1 MTAVTHASDTC
12 CASGT
17 RRQIT
22 LVANAVR
29 SAHSRGG
36 PHDARVASTMRVLR
50 AATIAV
56 IAIGLPAI
64 THADDLPMMSSSNV
78 VHCASDTAVAL
89 WRVQCDPTT
98 KVCLYAQNQELS
110 ADGEP
115 VKPLERARDCELDMP
130 FDRKKLEADGFKF
143 LPGRPD
149 APWGW
154 SRDERGRTFQTN
166 FDLRKR
172 LYFGVGYTPKKI
184 LENPL
189 QSTRTSID
197 FGLFSFD
204 AHSKGS
210 PMRHRF
216 RFVEGEVHME
226 PFSAEMVVAHYDF
239 SRKFTDPLLRI
250 TTFVGEPARHDLH
263 MNIGLWTE
271 AGGLEIHRT
280 ALGHSQVWKHAAA
293 QVTMDLW
300 QSANLDSFARVRT
313 GVALEGQQA
322 DLIGYRSAVV
332 YGSAFELDWVLDRE
346 GFHNL
351 RFEVTHDIPRYFVP
365 LQYTGKV
372 AQRMKARLQYEAI
385 VLAVN
390 DQPLTLKLA
399 AGGEKRDDVPGIPSQ
414 WAFVMDAG
422 LRFNLWAPPKPR

>member
-22 LVANAVR
+22 LVANAVP
-29 SAHSRGG
+29 STHSRSG
-36 PHDARVASTMRVLR
+36 PHDARVASTMRVLG

-64 THADDLPMMSSSNV
+64 AHADDLPMMSSSNV
-78 VHCASDTAVAL
+78 VHCASDTEGAL

-98 KVCLYAQNQELS
+98 KVCLYSPNQELD
-110 ADGEP
+110 ADGDP

-130 FDRKKLEADGFKF
+130 FDRKKLEGDGFKF

-154 SRDERGRTFQTN
+154 ARDERGRTFQTN

-172 LYFGVGYTPKKI
+172 LYFGVGYTPKKV

-204 AHSKGS
+204 AYSKGS

-365 LQYTGKV
+365 LEYTGKV